1 MSGAG
6 RRLGLGDGGGMTGPG
21 RRGREAGRPGG
32 REAGRPGARKA
43 PGRATGGL
51 RKVVAV
57 QRVRVSDLDYRMI
70 SPPVLSR
77 AAVNRAVA
85 SAQLTTLHQ
94 ALT

>member
-6 RRLGLGDGGGMTGPG
+6 RRLGLGDGGRMTGPG
-21 RRGREAGRPGG
+21 RRGREAGRQ
-32 REAGRPGARKA
+32 GARKA